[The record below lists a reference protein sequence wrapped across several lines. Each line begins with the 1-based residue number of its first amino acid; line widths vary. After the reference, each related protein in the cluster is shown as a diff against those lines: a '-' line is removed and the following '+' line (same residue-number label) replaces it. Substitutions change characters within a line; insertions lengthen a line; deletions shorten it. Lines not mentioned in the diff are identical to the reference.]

1 MHVSL
6 KILAQTKKIRI
17 PEGGTITYI
26 SDYTW
31 LENIQKCMQVSRSCQ
46 SNPQKK
52 INTWKPY

>member
-31 LENIQKCMQVSRSCQ
+31 LENIQKCIQV
-46 SNPQKK
+46 
-52 INTWKPY
+52 